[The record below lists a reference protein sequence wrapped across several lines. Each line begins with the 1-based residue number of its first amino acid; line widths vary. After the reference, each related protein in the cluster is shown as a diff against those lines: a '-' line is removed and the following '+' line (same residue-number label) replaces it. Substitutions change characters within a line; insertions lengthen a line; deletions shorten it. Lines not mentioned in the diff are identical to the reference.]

1 MKIHHPDYVADDSP
15 FKADLLLVLVTLLA
29 AAGWVFSLQSLK
41 GLPPLLFMGV
51 RFIAAALL
59 LSGFVRRGQW
69 PEPALRWRAAAIGTV
84 MALTMLCWI
93 LGLHWVHNVGVGA
106 FICSLGM
113 VFAPLLGWLLFGQPV
128 GAQTWGGAAIA
139 MVGLACLTLGHGF
152 AFSLSDLLFLATAGG
167 LALHF
172 NLNARF
178 AARIPVLPLTAIQ
191 LAVVGVA
198 CLLASTGF
206 ESWPAWPAP
215 AILGWLAASVLIAT
229 SLRFFL
235 QLKAQSLGQAS
246 HAALILIL
254 EPVWTAMIAAAWR
267 GERMSAL
274 QLAGCLLIF
283 TALFVCRWR
292 RSPQP
297 RQVPA

>member
-1 MKIHHPDYVADDSP
+1 MSNLHPDYVVEDSP
-15 FKADLLLVLVTLLA
+15 LKADLLLMLVTLLA

-51 RFIAAALL
+51 RFCAAGLL
-59 LSGFVRRGQW
+59 LGGFVRRGQW
-69 PEPALRWRAAAIGTV
+69 PAPAQRVRAAAIGAV
-84 MALTMLCWI
+84 MAFTMLCWI

-113 VFAPLLGWLLFGQPV
+113 VFAPLLGWLLFRQPV
-128 GAQTWGGAAIA
+128 SAQTWSGAAIA
-139 MVGLACLTLGHGF
+139 MAGLACLTLGHGF
-152 AFSLSDLLFLATAGG
+152 TLSLSDLLFLATAGG

-172 NLNARF
+172 NLNGRF
-178 AARIPVLPLTAIQ
+178 AARIPVLPLTALQ
-191 LAVVGVA
+191 LLVVGIG

-206 ESWPAWPAP
+206 EAWPLWPA
-215 AILGWLAASVLIAT
+215 IEVFGWLAASVLIAT

-235 QLKAQSLGQAS
+235 QLKAQSLGSAG
-246 HAALILIL
+246 HAALIMTL
-254 EPVWTAMIAAAWR
+254 EPVWTAIIAAAWR

-283 TALFVCRWR
+283 ISLFVCRWR
-292 RSPQP
+292 RSPLP
-297 RQVPA
+297 RQAPA